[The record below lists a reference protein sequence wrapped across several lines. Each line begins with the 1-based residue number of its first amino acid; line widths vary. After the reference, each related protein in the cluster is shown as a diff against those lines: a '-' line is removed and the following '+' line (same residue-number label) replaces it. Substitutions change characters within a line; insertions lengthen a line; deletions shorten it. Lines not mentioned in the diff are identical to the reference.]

1 MSRHIFPPSFSGTP
15 PDPLKPIQFLQRNER
30 RNAVVNRGRSRLR
43 TVDDLTA
50 LFDVDLGII
59 QIFRANLLYL
69 FLSSFFHIHKARNVQ
84 IKQLKNILYYF
95 DLFERYVYFEK
106 NGISRFLKWKAHL
119 LIQDIGDDGWI
130 TGADLGVA
138 DEISSVVIGRLEL
151 GVHLIGL
158 LEFGSLLRPDLKILG

>member
-15 PDPLKPIQFLQRNER
+15 PDPFKPIQFLQRNER

-69 FLSSFFHIHKARNVQ
+69 FLSSFFRIHKTRSVQ
-84 IKQLKNILYYF
+84 IKQLKKYLL
-95 DLFERYVYFEK
+95 LFR
-106 NGISRFLKWKAHL
+106 
-119 LIQDIGDDGWI
+119 
-130 TGADLGVA
+130 
-138 DEISSVVIGRLEL
+138 
-151 GVHLIGL
+151 
-158 LEFGSLLRPDLKILG
+158 SL